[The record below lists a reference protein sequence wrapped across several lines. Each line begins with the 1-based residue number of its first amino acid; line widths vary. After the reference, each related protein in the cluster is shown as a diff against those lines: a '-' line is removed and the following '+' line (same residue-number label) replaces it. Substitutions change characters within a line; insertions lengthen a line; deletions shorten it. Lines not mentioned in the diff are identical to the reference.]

1 MTHLRADNC
10 NVMLISSDF
19 TNSDCPK
26 KERWFKTQY
35 LAQNFSQPQLR
46 EWISKLLQDYLNTQ
60 VLLYGPRCDKT
71 CLKGF

>member
-35 LAQNFSQPQLR
+35 LAQNFSQPQLG
-46 EWISKLLQDYLNTQ
+46 EWISKFSISLQHE
-60 VLLYGPRCDKT
+60 
-71 CLKGF
+71 FS